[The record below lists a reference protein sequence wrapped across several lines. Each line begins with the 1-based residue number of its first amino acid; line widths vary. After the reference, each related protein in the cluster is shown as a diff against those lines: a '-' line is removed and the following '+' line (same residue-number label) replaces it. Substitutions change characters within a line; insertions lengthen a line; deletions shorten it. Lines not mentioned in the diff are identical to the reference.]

1 MGLIDKHKYPFVSQ
15 NDSEDCSV
23 ACVTMIFRFLVGHIS
38 YQTID
43 RLCQLSNE
51 GLSLRGLLHILN
63 RLGLDAS
70 AFYATDSYFLTSL
83 NKPLIALINGNH
95 FVVIYKSYSKKGIR
109 YVKVADPKFGI
120 NDWNLSSFI
129 NVWKSNQNKG
139 ILIKAEST
147 NESIKHIEKPKSTLG
162 KIKII
167 TEQLVKNKY
176 NLLYLTLMLFV
187 ILVIQLILPF
197 LTQNIVDK
205 GINVNRLDFVELI
218 LIAQMCLIVSKCLM
232 DICRAQ
238 ITIYLSSKISI
249 ELISA
254 YLEKLFKLP
263 LTFFVR
269 RKLGDLIQRMED
281 HSRIVSFLSTDSV
294 SISISLIGFV
304 VSGSV
309 LIYYSTYIFL
319 IYSIAIILYALWT
332 SLFLG
337 IRKRLDYE
345 YFLQRSKQTS
355 SMYQLFDG
363 IEEIKL
369 QGCSKRKS
377 REFKEIYESGL
388 QLGIKRLSIF
398 QINRVGATFINQ
410 GRDVIITVIT
420 SLLVIRGELT
430 LGVLLAVQY
439 VIGQLDSPVDQIVN
453 FIYKLQ
459 DLSIAIQRIN
469 TIYTEKE
476 EVKSDSKCL
485 DLKNSDRNIYINNV
499 SYKYNVY
506 DKDNI
511 LDNISFVIPQG
522 KMTAIVGLSGSG
534 KTTLLKLLLG
544 YDYPTKGEI
553 LIGKQNITNI
563 NIEDWRKN
571 CGVVM
576 QDGYVFADTI
586 ENNIAIAD
594 DVDVDSTMLEDVA
607 KKSCIDDIIK
617 KTPQSFKTIIGKDG
631 RRLSKGQKQRIL
643 ISRIMYKNPK
653 FVFLDEATNSLDSQ
667 TEFCITNNLQSF
679 FTGKTVLVIAHRMS
693 TIRKADNIIVLE
705 NGHIVEEG
713 KHEQLMSRKG
723 KYYNLVIN
731 QI

>member
-1 MGLIDKHKYPFVSQ
+1 MGLIDKHIYPFVSQ

-23 ACVTMIFRFLVGHIS
+23 ACITMIFRCLVGYIS
-38 YQTID
+38 YQTIN
-43 RLCQLSNE
+43 RLCHLSNE
-51 GLSLRGLLHILN
+51 GLSLKGLLHTLSK
-63 RLGLDAS
+63 LGLEAS
-70 AFYATDSYFLTSL
+70 AFYATDSYFLTTI
-83 NKPLIALINGNH
+83 NKPLIAFVNENH
-95 FVVIYKSYSKKGIR
+95 YVVIYKSYQKKGTQ
-109 YVKVADPKFGI
+109 YVKIADPKFGI
-120 NDWNLSSFI
+120 KDWKLSLFVS
-129 NVWKSNQNKG
+129 VWKGDKNKG

-147 NESIKHIEKPKSTLG
+147 KDSVSYIEKPKSIFG
-162 KIKII
+162 NIKMI

-176 NLLYLTLMLFV
+176 HLLYLVLAFLM
-187 ILVIQLILPF
+187 ILIIQLILPF

-205 GINVNRLDFVELI
+205 GINVHHLDFVVLI
-218 LIAQMCLIVSKCLM
+218 LIAQMSLIVSKCLM

-249 ELISA
+249 ELIST
-254 YLEKLFKLP
+254 YLGKLFKLP
-263 LTFFVR
+263 LAFFVR

-294 SISISLIGFV
+294 SISISLIGFI
-304 VSGSV
+304 VSSSV
-309 LIYYSTYIFL
+309 LIYYSTYIFF
-319 IYSIAIILYALWT
+319 IYIIAIILYAFWT

-337 IRKRLDYE
+337 MRKKLDYE

-355 SMYQLFDG
+355 AMYELFDG

-388 QLGIKRLSIF
+388 QLGIKRLSLF
-398 QINRVGATFINQ
+398 QFNRVGAIFINQ

-430 LGVLLAVQY
+430 IGVLLAVQY
-439 VIGQLDSPVDQIVN
+439 VIGQLDSPVDQLVN

-469 TIYTEKE
+469 TIYTEEE
-476 EVKSDSKCL
+476 EVKNNSKYL
-485 DLKNSDRNIYINNV
+485 DLEDDDRNIYINNV
-499 SYKYNVY
+499 SYKYNIY
-506 DKDNI
+506 DKVNI

-522 KMTAIVGLSGSG
+522 KVTAIVGLSGSG

-544 YDYPTKGEI
+544 YDYPTEGEI
-553 LIGKQNITNI
+553 LIGKQKITNL

-576 QDGYVFADTI
+576 QEGYVFADSI
-586 ENNIAIAD
+586 ENNIAISDD
-594 DVDVDSTMLEDVA
+594 DVVDYTTMEEVV

-617 KTPQSFKTIIGKDG
+617 KTPQYFKTIIGKDG
-631 RRLSKGQKQRIL
+631 RKLSKGQKQRIL
-643 ISRIMYKNPK
+643 ISRIMYKNPQ

-667 TEFCITNNLQSF
+667 TESCITNNLQSF
-679 FTGKTVLVIAHRMS
+679 FAGKTVLVIAHRMS
-693 TIRKADNIIVLE
+693 TIKKADNIIVLE

-713 KHEQLMSRKG
+713 KHEQLMSRKD

>member
-1 MGLIDKHKYPFVSQ
+1 MLFNHKFPFVSQ

-23 ACVTMIFRFLVGHIS
+23 ACVTMIFRFLVGHIC

-51 GLSLRGLLHILN
+51 GLSLRGLLHILGK
-63 RLGLDAS
+63 LGLDAS

-83 NKPLIALINGNH
+83 KTPLIALINGNH
-95 FVVIYKSYSKKGIR
+95 YVVIYKSYSKKGIW
-109 YVKVADPKFGI
+109 YVKVADPKLGI
-120 NDWNLSSFI
+120 NDWNLASFI
-129 NVWKSNQNKG
+129 NVWKGDNNKG
-139 ILIKAEST
+139 ILIKVEKT
-147 NESIKHIEKPKSTLG
+147 NESIRYIEKPKSTLG
-162 KIKII
+162 KITII

-176 NLLYLTLMLFV
+176 HLLYLTFAFLV
-187 ILVIQLILPF
+187 ILIIQLILPF

-205 GINVNRLDFVELI
+205 GINLNRLDFVELI
-218 LIAQMCLIVSKCLM
+218 MIAQMCLIVSKCLM

-269 RKLGDLIQRMED
+269 RKMGDLIQRMED

-304 VSGSV
+304 VSSSV
-309 LIYYSTYIFL
+309 LLYYSTYIFL
-319 IYSIAIILYALWT
+319 IYAIAMILYAFWT

-337 IRKRLDYE
+337 MRKRLDYE
-345 YFLQRSKQTS
+345 YFLQRSKQTAA
-355 SMYQLFDG
+355 MYQLFDG

-377 REFKEIYESGL
+377 KEFKGIYESGL
-388 QLGIKRLSIF
+388 QLGIKRLSLF

-420 SLLVIRGELT
+420 SLLVIRGELS

-439 VIGQLDSPVDQIVN
+439 VIGQLDSPVDQLVN
-453 FIYKLQ
+453 FIYKVQ

-469 TIYTEKE
+469 AVYTEEE
-476 EVKSDSKCL
+476 EVRNDSKSL
-485 DLKNSDRNIYINNV
+485 DLNNECRDIYINNV

-506 DKDNI
+506 DKNNV
-511 LDNISFVIPQG
+511 LDNVSFVIPQG

-544 YDYPTKGEI
+544 YDRPTEGKI
-553 LIGKQNITNI
+553 VIGKQDLSNI
-563 NIEDWRKN
+563 NIVEWRKN

-586 ENNIAIAD
+586 EGNIAISD
-594 DVDVDSTMLEDVA
+594 DVVFDNTTMENVV
-607 KKSCIDDIIK
+607 KKACIADIINN
-617 KTPQSFKTIIGKDG
+617 TPQHYKTIIGRDG
-631 RRLSKGQKQRIL
+631 RGLSKGQKQRIL
-643 ISRIMYKNPK
+643 ISRILYKNPH

-679 FTGKTVLVIAHRMS
+679 FAGKTVLVIAHRMS
-693 TIRKADNIIVLE
+693 TIKKADNIIVLE
-705 NGHIVEEG
+705 NGCIVEEG
-713 KHEQLMSRKG
+713 NHEQLMSRKG